1 MTPSSASPRR
11 RVPAGGRSAGTAAA
25 DGHRR
30 SPATEQGYNHG
41 RRPANAGQTYPV
53 EVLTPREISALLA
66 ACSSRSATGIR
77 NRALIVV
84 LYRGGLR
91 VSEALALEPR
101 DVDEDAGSMN
111 VRHGKGDKRRAVG
124 MDPQA
129 FAVLERWLELRRRRG
144 LARAPIFCKLDGAGA
159 VDSSYVR
166 RLLPRLGEKAGI
178 QKRVHA
184 HGLRHTHAYELADEG
199 MPAHRIQAQ
208 LGHGSLATTDRY
220 LRHVAPHELLDA
232 MRSRVWEPG

>member
-1 MTPSSASPRR
+1 MTG
-11 RVPAGGRSAGTAAA
+11 V
-25 DGHRR
+25 
-30 SPATEQGYNHG
+30 
-41 RRPANAGQTYPV
+41 
-53 EVLTPREISALLA
+53 
-66 ACSSRSATGIR
+66 R

-91 VSEALALEPR
+91 VSEALVLQPR
-101 DVDEDAGSMN
+101 DVDEGDGSVN
-111 VRHGKGDKRRAVG
+111 VRHGKGDKQRVVG

-129 FAVLERWLELRRRRG
+129 FALLERWLELRRKRG
-144 LARAPIFCKLDGAGA
+144 LARAPIFCTLDGRKA

-166 RLLPRLGEKAGI
+166 RLLPRLATAADIE
-178 QKRVHA
+178 KRVHA
-184 HGLRHTHAYELADEG
+184 HGLRHTHAYELADEK

-232 MRSRVWEPG
+232 MRARVWEP